1 MRWIL
6 IIILSLGVALV
17 VLSLLGQSSSFYLWR
32 GQEVELARAAAQFE
46 ESAQQS
52 IRAVAFQH
60 MPRGTYWFAI
70 RLSGIAVIATAAVGL
85 WMQRRRA

>member
-6 IIILSLGVALV
+6 ITIICLGVAPV
-17 VLSLLGQSSSFYLWR
+17 VLSLLGQSSAFYLWR
-32 GQEVELARAAAQFE
+32 SQEVELGRAAAQFG
-46 ESAQQS
+46 ESAEQS

-70 RLSGIAVIATAAVGL
+70 RLSGVAVIAAAALGL
-85 WMQRRRA
+85 WIRRRRT